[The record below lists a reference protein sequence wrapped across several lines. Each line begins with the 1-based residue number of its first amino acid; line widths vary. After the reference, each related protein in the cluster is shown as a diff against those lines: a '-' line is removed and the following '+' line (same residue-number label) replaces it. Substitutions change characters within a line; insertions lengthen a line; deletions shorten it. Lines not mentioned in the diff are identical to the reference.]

1 MLMKTK
7 KQRFKNLGKIFSL
20 LFCVVAIGLTL
31 TLADFFSSLITVGG
45 FTFTNSDITISKYNL
60 YAVSTASATT
70 TAMSEQLADT
80 CKKQG
85 GAGYIYIS
93 DNSYYVLASMYENK
107 ADAEKVI
114 SNLKESNV
122 SANLIEIEIKPISF
136 ANSLESQEKTALEN
150 AVNIFKTCYKKLY
163 DISISLDTGVINEVN
178 ARLAINELAS
188 EIKTTSNNFNT
199 LFDSKL
205 SSNILNIKLKHTE
218 LLEVI
223 DKIINPTA
231 SIPYTSQIKNSY
243 CSAIFLL
250 KDLASNL
257 S

>member
-7 KQRFKNLGKIFSL
+7 KQRFKNLGKIFTL
-20 LFCVVAIGLTL
+20 VFCVVAIGLTL

-45 FTFTNSDITISKYNL
+45 FTFTNSDITISKYNI

-70 TAMSEQLADT
+70 TAMSEQSADT

-85 GAGYIYIS
+85 GAGYVYIS
-93 DNSYYVLASMYENK
+93 DNSYHILASMYENK

-122 SANLIEIEIKPISF
+122 SANLIEIEINPISF
-136 ANSLESQEKTALEN
+136 ASSLESQEKTALEN

-163 DISISLDTGVINEVN
+163 DISISLDTAVINEVN

-188 EIKTTSNNFNT
+188 EIKTTANNFNT
-199 LFDSKL
+199 LFDDKI
-205 SSNILNIKLKHTE
+205 SSNLLNIKLKHTK

-223 DKIINPTA
+223 DEIINPTA
-231 SIPYTSQIKNSY
+231 SLPYTSQIKNSY

-250 KDLASNL
+250 KDLASAL
-257 S
+257 A